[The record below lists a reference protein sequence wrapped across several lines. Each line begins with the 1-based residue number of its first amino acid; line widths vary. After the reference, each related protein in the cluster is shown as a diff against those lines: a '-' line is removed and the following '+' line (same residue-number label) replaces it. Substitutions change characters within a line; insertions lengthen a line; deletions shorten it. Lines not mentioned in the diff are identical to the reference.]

1 MDVKETLTRWSR
13 AYMEPSLFY
22 VPAKKKDDEY
32 YNITLHMM
40 VDYFDTV
47 DEKIYTDMTLVK
59 IYNQNYQRI
68 SDWRHV
74 KYGSI
79 GQSVVAESVFFV
91 AYDQEGNVAD
101 CSLWRDAMSVAEV
114 TETESYDGYNIE
126 LYRVTKIPEIQYW
139 SRRVIKNILNEEAV
153 DNFFTTN
160 AELFILTSGDVYIK
174 VFDRYDADAKK
185 SYFKRQKIGKYNYNT
200 DKFRIEDEEAYLK
213 YMVTGNTAQWNTR
226 QGTPSSFDNY
236 NPMNTWNSTVPTLR
250 LKKGTYTIKQIV
262 STQGCELMKPLTITV
277 NGDEVIYYKTTLNGI
292 IQRAEIVDC
301 NDAYHELYDYPD
313 TASVWNRDKW
323 SIDGSESYGSI
334 ETIYYTYRLSDNK
347 LMVKQR
353 CTNGYGGAIKHV
365 TDPKTIEGVYQDKRV
380 VGYYGKIVRHY
391 LTVDGYAGNL
401 PYDGNTIVSFMFG
414 DPFMSK
420 RPLNKQEIDKIG
432 VFNGNTYHGT
442 SISSSTAYFYDCA
455 YMLFDISGAWIYN
468 KYEDDPNCLYPELQN
483 MPTADEIAATI
494 DKRSL
499 LEWYETRDEKDEYG
513 SHGLIIKDDGHSRW
527 YVYYGGINYNVYD
540 YHNIDVR
547 QRLMDKTYNSFR
559 STSTINVVL
568 DYHKSDDID
577 DKIIENYIT
586 QDSLDRSLQRY
597 DYEYDDSNSENFY
610 KNYCT
615 FLSSELKRDE
625 DWNEEI
631 FNNFQTEMRHRLF
644 EEQLK

>member
-22 VPAKKKDDEY
+22 VPAKKNDDEY

-40 VDYFDTV
+40 IDYFDTV

-68 SDWRHV
+68 SNWRHA

-79 GQSVVAESVFFV
+79 GQSVGAESVFFV
-91 AYDQEGNVAD
+91 AYDQDGNVAD

-114 TETESYDGYNIE
+114 TETESYDDYNIE
-126 LYRVTKIPEIQYW
+126 LYRVTKIPEIQGW
-139 SRRVIKNILNEEAV
+139 SRRVIKNIPNEEAV
-153 DNFFTTN
+153 DNFFTAN

-200 DKFRIEDEEAYLK
+200 DKFRIENEEAYLK
-213 YMVTGNTAQWNTR
+213 YMVTGNTAQWNTH

-313 TASVWNRDKW
+313 TFSDYYDKW
-323 SIDGSESYGSI
+323 SADGSKSYGSI
-334 ETIYYTYRLSDNK
+334 ETIYYTYRLLDNK
-347 LMVKQR
+347 LIVKQR
-353 CTNGYGGAIKHV
+353 CTNGYSGAIKV
-365 TDPKTIEGVYQDKRV
+365 IDGEPKVIDGEMRTNRNVAC
-380 VGYYGKIVRHY
+380 YGKIGRY
-391 LTVDGYAGNL
+391 LLTVDGYHGNL
-401 PYDGNTIVSFMFG
+401 PYDGNTIISYMFNE
-414 DPFMSK
+414 PFMSK
-420 RPLNKQEIDKIG
+420 RPLTKQEIDKIG
-432 VFNGNTYHGT
+432 VFNGNTDHGT
-442 SISSSTAYFYDCA
+442 DIGPSTTYFYDCV
-455 YMLFDISGAWIYN
+455 YMLFAIGGWIYN
-468 KYEDDPNCLYPELQN
+468 EYDKDPDHLYPEIQSV
-483 MPTADEIAATI
+483 PTPDEIAATI

-499 LEWYETRDEKDEYG
+499 LEWYETRDEEDEYG
-513 SHGLIIKDDGHSRW
+513 SHGLIIKDDGHRRW
-527 YVYYGGINYNVYD
+527 YVFYGGTNYNVYD
-540 YHNIDVR
+540 YHNIDAK
-547 QRLMDKTYNSFR
+547 QRLMDKTYSSFQ
-559 STSTINVVL
+559 SASSINVVL
-568 DYHKSDDID
+568 DYYKADDINID
-577 DKIIENYIT
+577 VKNITSKSYIKT
-586 QDSLDRSLQRY
+586 Y
-597 DYEYDDSNSENFY
+597 DYNYDYNPDGSTTTDVFY

-615 FLSSELKRDE
+615 FLSAEFNRDE